1 MIQTDLLTKFN
12 RKKKSFLSPKH
23 PLFVEDIE
31 YKTVYCAGIFAQAG
45 LNKSNSTLTNYELER
60 LMVKGLGLEPKQIA
74 KIIRLATDGTRL
86 TDQLLWSIN
95 EPLKQYLFLM
105 DLILVGLRKE
115 SLSEEEQESI
125 ERYRALF
132 HVPNDIFNV
141 LRQFTQATYENNM
154 EQCIQLFGTMR
165 KMDIPLT
172 MTELKYYMPD
182 MEYITDIENKSVI
195 PGKETRI
202 VDACIVKD
210 KLIVPKG
217 GTLVLDHAVI
227 YLHGTI
233 IVDGGTLII
242 KDTTIINKSDMG
254 NTLIEV
260 KSYSEVTIINSIM
273 DCRYIGSAINQK
285 NGNLTI
291 VDSKIYHATKDSAIK
306 FWGNQIEVNNCSF
319 HKCYTTEN
327 GAAIQIQQGHG
338 SITNSTFKKCEAK
351 NGGAV
356 YIGSEEIMITCC
368 SFKLCYALDHGG
380 AIFYNNEVKSNVMD
394 CQYIECYPQGE
405 DLIQYIQGQTE
416 RIIDKEYKI
425 NIATILDVP
434 LVVSE
439 LGILSFHN
447 ALVYLRQPIQS
458 KGILEFKGSKII
470 ADELKNRDM
479 INISRSRGCLIDSS
493 EFDGRAN
500 NSIFHATGS
509 RMVVVHSVFRNV
521 KNGRAIY
528 DAMEPKI
535 SDTIFTYCQDG
546 AIYSCAGEIKNCLFI
561 NCRQKSG
568 AGIIMYGSRGEI
580 KECRF
585 VRCVSEYSG
594 GAIDKSGG
602 HRIEK
607 CEFRECKPDNIA

>member
-1 MIQTDLLTKFN
+1 MIQTDVLTKFN
-12 RKKKSFLSPKH
+12 RKKKAYLSPKH

-31 YKTVYCAGIFAQAG
+31 MKITYSAGIFTHAG
-45 LNKSNSTLTNYELER
+45 LNKSNSTLNNFELER

-74 KIIRLATDGTRL
+74 KVIHLATDGTRL
-86 TDQLLWSIN
+86 TDYLLWNLN
-95 EPLKQYLFLM
+95 EPIKQYLFLM
-105 DLILVGLRKE
+105 DLILVSLRKE
-115 SLSEEEQESI
+115 PLSEEENESI
-125 ERYRALF
+125 KRYCALF
-132 HVPNDIFNV
+132 HVSDDIV
-141 LRQFTQATYENNM
+141 KLLWQFTQAAYENDM
-154 EQCIQLFGTMR
+154 EQCIQVFASMR
-165 KMDIPLT
+165 RMELPLT

-182 MEYITDIENKSVI
+182 MEYVTEIENKSVI

-227 YLHGTI
+227 YLHGNI
-233 IVDGGTLII
+233 IVDGGTLLIR
-242 KDTTIINKSDMG
+242 DTTIINKSEIG
-254 NTLIEV
+254 NALIEV
-260 KSYSEVTIINSIM
+260 KSYSEVMITNSIM

-291 VDSKIYHATKDSAIK
+291 VDSKIYHTTKNSALK
-306 FWGNQIEVNNCSF
+306 FWGNQIEVNNCRF
-319 HKCYTTEN
+319 HKCYTVEN

-338 SITNSTFKKCEAK
+338 CITNSTFKKCEAK
-351 NGGAV
+351 NGGAIYV
-356 YIGSEEIMITCC
+356 GADIMITCC
-368 SFKLCYALDHGG
+368 SFKLCYALEHGG

-405 DLIQYIQGQTE
+405 ELIQYLHGQDE

-425 NIATILDVP
+425 HIATILDVP
-434 LVVSE
+434 ILVTE
-439 LGILSFHN
+439 LGILNFQY
-447 ALVYLRQPIQS
+447 AVVYLRQPIQS
-458 KGILEFKGSKII
+458 KGILEIKGSKII
-470 ADELKNRDM
+470 ADGLNHRDM
-479 INISRSRGCLIDSS
+479 FNISRSRGCIIDSS
-493 EFDGRAN
+493 EFDGRAI

-509 RMVVVHSVFRNV
+509 RMVVVHSIFRNV

-528 DAMEPKI
+528 NAMEPKI
-535 SDTIFTYCQDG
+535 SDTVFSYCQDG
-546 AIYSCAGEIKNCLFI
+546 AIYSCAGVIKNCLFI

-580 KECRF
+580 VECRF

-607 CEFRECKPDNIA
+607 CEFRECKPNNIT

>member
-12 RKKKSFLSPKH
+12 RKKRSFLSPRH
-23 PLFVEDIE
+23 PLFVEDME
-31 YKTVYCAGIFAQAG
+31 QKTAYCAGVFAHAG
-45 LNKSNSTLTNYELER
+45 LNKINSTLNNYELER

-74 KIIRLATDGTRL
+74 KVIRLATDGTRL
-86 TDQLLWSIN
+86 TDSLLWNMNDS
-95 EPLKQYLFLM
+95 LKKYLFLM
-105 DLILVGLRKE
+105 DLIHVSLRKTP
-115 SLSEEEQESI
+115 LSEEELESI
-125 ERYRALF
+125 ERYRVLF
-132 HVPNDIFNV
+132 KVPKDI
-141 LRQFTQATYENNM
+141 LKLLWQFVQATYESDM
-154 EQCIQLFGTMR
+154 EQCIRLFASMR
-165 KMDIPLT
+165 KINLPIT

-182 MEYITDIENKSVI
+182 MEYITEIENKSVL

-210 KLIVPKG
+210 KLIVPKE

-233 IVDGGTLII
+233 IVDGGTLVIR
-242 KDTTIINKSDMG
+242 DTTIINKSDGG
-254 NTLIEV
+254 NALIEV
-260 KSYSEVTIINSIM
+260 KSYSEVKITNSIM

-291 VDSKIYHATKDSAIK
+291 VDSKIYHTTRSSAIK

-319 HKCYTTEN
+319 HKCYTVED

-338 SITNSTFKKCEAK
+338 SITNSTFKKCEAI

-356 YIGSEEIMITCC
+356 YVGADIMITCC
-368 SFKLCYALDHGG
+368 SFKHCYALEHGG

-405 DLIQYIQGQTE
+405 EIIQYIHGHGE
-416 RIIDKEYKI
+416 KVIDKEYTVH
-425 NIATILDVP
+425 IASIIEIPIRVT
-434 LVVSE
+434 E
-439 LGILSFHN
+439 LGILSFN
-447 ALVYLRQPIQS
+447 NVVVYLREQVQS
-458 KGILEFKGSKII
+458 KGILKFKGSKII
-470 ADELKNRDM
+470 ADGLKQRDM
-479 INISRSRGCLIDSS
+479 FDISRSRGCVIDRS
-493 EFDGRAN
+493 EFDGRTVNAG
-500 NSIFHATGS
+500 FRATGS
-509 RMVVVHSVFRNV
+509 RMLVVHSIFRNI

-535 SDTIFTYCQDG
+535 TGTIFTYCQDG
-546 AIYSCAGEIKNCLFI
+546 AIYSCSGIITNCKFI

-607 CEFRECKPDNIA
+607 CEFKDCKPNNIA

>member
-1 MIQTDLLTKFN
+1 MIQTDILTKFN

-31 YKTVYCAGIFAQAG
+31 QKVAYLAGIFAHAG
-45 LNKSNSTLTNYELER
+45 LNKLNSTLNNYELER

-74 KIIRLATDGTRL
+74 KVIRLATDGTRL
-86 TDQLLWSIN
+86 TDTLLYNMN
-95 EPLKQYLFLM
+95 EPLKKYLFLM
-105 DLILVGLRKE
+105 DLIHVSLRNTP
-115 SLSEEEQESI
+115 LSEEELESI
-125 ERYRALF
+125 EHYRVLYK
-132 HVPNDIFNV
+132 VPKDI
-141 LRQFTQATYENNM
+141 LQLLWQFIQATYESDM
-154 EQCIQLFGTMR
+154 EQCIRLFASMR
-165 KMDIPLT
+165 KIDLPIT

-182 MEYITDIENKSVI
+182 MEYITEIENKSVL

-210 KLIVPKG
+210 KLIVPKE

-227 YLHGTI
+227 YLYGTI
-233 IVDGGTLII
+233 VVDGGTLVIR
-242 KDTTIINKSDMG
+242 DTTIINKSDRG
-254 NTLIEV
+254 NALIEV
-260 KSYSEVTIINSIM
+260 KSYSEVLITNSIM
-273 DCRYIGSAINQK
+273 DCRYVGSAINQK
-285 NGNLTI
+285 NGNLKI
-291 VDSKIYHATKDSAIK
+291 IDSKIYHTTRNSAIK

-319 HKCYTTEN
+319 HKCYTVEN

-338 SITNSTFKKCEAK
+338 LVTNSTFKKCEAK

-356 YIGSEEIMITCC
+356 YVGADIMITCC
-368 SFKLCYALDHGG
+368 SFKHCYALEHGG

-405 DLIQYIQGQTE
+405 DIIQYLHGHDE
-416 RIIDKEYKI
+416 KVIDKEYRI
-425 NIATILDVP
+425 HIASIVDIPIRVT
-434 LVVSE
+434 E
-439 LGILSFHN
+439 LGILSFSHVV
-447 ALVYLRQPIQS
+447 VYLRQQVQS
-458 KGILEFKGSKII
+458 KGIIEIKGSKII
-470 ADELKNRDM
+470 ADGLKQRDM
-479 INISRSRGCLIDSS
+479 FDISRSRGCVIDRS
-493 EFDGRAN
+493 ELDGKAS
-500 NSIFHATGS
+500 NSGFRATGC
-509 RMVVVHSVFRNV
+509 RMLVVHSIFRNI

-535 SDTIFTYCQDG
+535 TGTIFTYCQDG
-546 AIYSCAGEIKNCLFI
+546 AIYSCSGTITNCKFI

-607 CEFRECKPDNIA
+607 CEFKDCKPNNIA